1 MKHISKTCPNCLRQ
15 EKVFLVDLNLYN
27 GRAGKLKFKQ
37 CRKRIGKNCVSIL
50 LDKILIRL

>member
-1 MKHISKTCPNCLRQ
+1 MKHISKTCQNCLRQ

-27 GRAGKLKFKQ
+27 KRAGKLKFKQ
-37 CRKRIGKNCVSIL
+37 CRKRIGKHCVSIL